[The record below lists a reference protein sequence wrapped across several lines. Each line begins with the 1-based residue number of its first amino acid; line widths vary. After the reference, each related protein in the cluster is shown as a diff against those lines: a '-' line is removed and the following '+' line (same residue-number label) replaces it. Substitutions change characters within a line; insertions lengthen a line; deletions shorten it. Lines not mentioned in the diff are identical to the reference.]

1 MQKYLLFDNIKNFI
15 KIVKIVLFVD
25 VKYYILVI
33 IKRNNTT
40 SYYFQ

>member
-25 VKYYILVI
+25 IKYYILVI